1 MTLLA
6 HKLDLHQSLDFWL
19 GYPQQGEARALGGAA
34 KSILQL
40 TSCGIASPSVFA
52 LVFAPATS
60 LLGPAKHLLNAAS
73 CIQRFVY
80 ALMARGV
87 LVNCAS
93 ASGLAVLYNMRVTPS
108 QRTTPRTL

>member
-19 GYPQQGEARALGGAA
+19 GYPQQGGARTLGGAA

-40 TSCGIASPSVFA
+40 ASCGIASPSVFA

-60 LLGPAKHLLNAAS
+60 LLGPAKHLNAAS
-73 CIQRFVY
+73 CIQRLS

-87 LVNCAS
+87 LVNCGS